1 MKKIFTTMMLLLVG
15 CIFSSV
21 WAVDVLPEAGK
32 TYYIKSDNVNTSKV
46 DEDYYLYNDNGSL
59 KLSVNKGGDN
69 YLWTCEKNGENY
81 RFKNKAGKYLG
92 HKAMSDVA
100 YDFKI
105 DPTKKVNEGCLPLYS
120 IAANRYMLVKN
131 GGGAFDQADKTY
143 NKVSSGYS
151 RDL

>member
-59 KLSVNKGGDN
+59 KLSANKGGDN
-69 YLWTCEKNGENY
+69 YLWTCEKNGDNF
-81 RFKNKAGKYLG
+81 RFKNKTGKYL
-92 HKAMSDVA
+92 AFNDVA
-100 YDFKI
+100 GDRASIPLSDTNCNFTI
-105 DPTKKVNEGCLPLYS
+105 D
-120 IAANRYMLVKN
+120 
-131 GGGAFDQADKTY
+131 
-143 NKVSSGYS
+143 
-151 RDL
+151 